1 MFLVK
6 NNFYKLFSYKLLLPF
21 SIITIISIYFSF
33 FSWFFFVIFLILS
46 LFILSKSIFF
56 HNQKVF
62 YLIIGSFFIKFFFS
76 ELLYVYFELKGY
88 PLGTIGGSDDISY
101 FLKGKIIAEFLRN
114 GQIFDLNER
123 LYSTN
128 LTSNEFFYHFNALIV
143 FIDTNLSLMEIA
155 KLPIFFNTLASLI
168 LYYICDNFNLNK
180 KCTFLIIF
188 LFVVDLKV
196 NFYSFFNLKEPYL
209 LFSSICC
216 IYICGTIITAN
227 FKNKNILTI
236 SIIGLL
242 LSFFFRFQFFLINV
256 FLIFLTVLFYLFF
269 IKKIFN
275 ITKLK
280 IIYFFIFIIFG
291 LVILNPYYSIIN
303 YNDLFYQIYF
313 DNKNLD
319 NSISNKIYSLKY
331 SDNIFYILVH
341 FFAGLI
347 GIFPIFKDLN
357 AHLTFQL
364 YAQVWTHLLI
374 IISMFALTIFLKNLK
389 KISYEV
395 RLFIILVF
403 IKASLILFL
412 STIVSFGSLVFFRYS
427 LFLNILLI
435 FFVGISIENCDLKK
449 IIAKSAFIYL
459 MSNLILLLPY
469 YLIKSNLI

>member
-6 NNFYKLFSYKLLLPF
+6 NNFYQLFSYKLLLAF
-21 SIITIISIYFSF
+21 SIITTISIYFSF
-33 FSWFFFVIFLILS
+33 FSWFFFVILLILS

-128 LTSNEFFYHFNALIV
+128 LTSNEFFYHFNALIL

-303 YNDLFYQIYF
+303 YNDLYYQIYF

-469 YLIKSNLI
+469 YLIKSSLI